1 MANQKKK
8 RSSARSNSP
17 LPLAI
22 VAVFG
27 LAAGITFIVA
37 EHSPR
42 MHGGKG
48 YTVQSLEEN
57 LTTETTAEVTAV
69 TADTTVT
76 ESTTGTTE
84 TQPLPPGSVTG
95 LTLSFYDTALK
106 IGDGSVMPIVRMT
119 PDDATDKSEKW
130 ESTDPKVATV
140 DELGSI
146 TAVGAGNC
154 IIRVTS
160 VNNPAVFAEVKVSV
174 ADPNASVTAKT
185 KAPGEETATTAV
197 TAATS
202 QTETAAPAPAR
213 EDIKVVDGITYIQD
227 VMIVN
232 KTYSLPQSYN
242 PGGMTADTLA
252 AFTELQAAAKA
263 DGYNIVSVSDFRSYE
278 TQDTLY
284 HNYVARDGQAA
295 ADTFSARAG
304 HSEHQTGMAIDCN
317 WAGDAFNST
326 PEAKWLADNAW
337 KYGFIIRYPQNKEA
351 ITGFKY
357 ESWHIR
363 YLGKDMAKKV
373 YDSGLCLEEYFNIDS
388 KYAE

>member
-8 RSSARSNSP
+8 RSGTVSNSP

-27 LAAGITFIVA
+27 LAAGLTFIVA

-42 MHGGKG
+42 VREGKE
-48 YTVQSLEEN
+48 YSVPMVEEA
-57 LTTETTAEVTAV
+57 LSSESSTEVTAL
-69 TADTTVT
+69 TADSTSITT
-76 ESTTGTTE
+76 TTDTTAP
-84 TQPLPPGSVTG
+84 QPLPPGSVTG
-95 LTLSFYDTALK
+95 LTLSFYDTALR
-106 IGDGSVMPIVRMT
+106 IGDGPVMPIVRMS
-119 PDDATDKSEKW
+119 PEDAEDKSEKW

-140 DELGSI
+140 DGLGNI
-146 TAVGAGNC
+146 TPVGAGNC
-154 IIRVTS
+154 IVRVTS

-174 ADPNASVTAKT
+174 ADPNAAATAMT
-185 KAPGEETATTAV
+185 KAPGEAGTAETTQTE
-197 TAATS
+197 AAKPA
-202 QTETAAPAPAR
+202 ETAANAGR
-213 EDIKVVDGITYIQD
+213 DDIKVVDGITYIQD

-252 AFTELQAAAKA
+252 AFGELQAAAKA
-263 DGYNIVSVSDFRSYE
+263 DGFTITSVSDFRSYE

-317 WAGDAFNST
+317 WAGDAFNTT

-337 KYGFIIRYPQNKEA
+337 KYGFIIRYPQNKES